1 MPVPTESTTF
11 TKDVLGRYLCNTLG
25 EAQASGPFNVI
36 VLGAGAF
43 GPALAVHLFNIDAAK
58 RHRIL
63 VLDGGKFVLPEHI
76 QNLPPMLAGTGG
88 IGVPSSTTIE
98 ALRQAGQDRA
108 PRDEVWGLPWFTN
121 DPNGFPGLAYCVGG
135 RSVFWGGWSP
145 RPVATELTQWPAD
158 VVADLTA
165 TQWPATQQLIGS
177 DTDNDFV
184 FGPLHQAM
192 KNRLLAGLQAN
203 QVPDALP
210 AGAADIEAPLAVQSA
225 SPRAGYFPPNKF
237 SSLPGLMRAA
247 RRAAQESGGNDANK
261 RLMVVTDCHVSG
273 LTLAGNRVSVVQTN
287 QGNIQVPAN
296 GVVVT
301 ALGTVESTRLALNS
315 FPNAQGLIG
324 KNLMAHLRTNLTIR
338 LPRAGF
344 PGVPPDAQTSALF
357 VKGRH
362 TQGQPADAGHFH
374 VQITASGVTGAQA
387 DNSEI
392 ELFQKIPDID
402 FLQAHAMANDNF
414 VIVTLRG
421 IGEMVGD
428 KQSVAVRGITPH
440 PELDFG
446 TPRAFVRIG
455 TTQAENGVNG
465 LWNAMD
471 QALLQLAQVLAGGGQ
486 VEYEVP
492 PNSQQFQA
500 NPPASLQAMRDVLG
514 STHHESGTLWMGTDP
529 ATSVTDGFGAF
540 HEVANAYVAG
550 PALFPQMG
558 SPNPMLT
565 GVALARRTAERINAL

>member
-1 MPVPTESTTF
+1 MTIATESTTF

-25 EAQASGPFNVI
+25 EASGPFNVI
-36 VLGAGAF
+36 VLGGGAF
-43 GPALAVHLFNIDAAK
+43 GPALAVHLFNIDTAR

-98 ALRQAGQDRA
+98 ALRNIGQDRA

-135 RSVFWGGWSP
+135 RSLFFGGWCP
-145 RPVATELTQWPAD
+145 RPIPSELTQWPAD
-158 VVADLTA
+158 VVADLIA
-165 TQWPATQQLIGS
+165 SQWPATQQLIGS
-177 DTDNDFV
+177 DTNNDFV
-184 FGPLHQAM
+184 SGPLHQAM

-203 QVPDALP
+203 LVPDALP
-210 AGAADIEAPLAVQSA
+210 AGAADVEAPLAVQSV
-225 SPRAGYFPPNKF
+225 SPRPGYLPANKF
-237 SSLPGLMRAA
+237 SSLPGLMRSA
-247 RRAAQESGGNDANK
+247 RLAQQESGGNDANK
-261 RLMVVTDCHVSG
+261 RLMVVPDCHVSH
-273 LTLAGNRVSVVQTN
+273 LTLTGNRVAVVQTN

-296 GVVVT
+296 GVVVI
-301 ALGTVESTRLALNS
+301 ALGAIESTRLALNS
-315 FPNAQGLIG
+315 FPNAHGLIG

-344 PGVPPDAQTSALF
+344 PGVPQDAQTSALF

-362 TQGQPADAGHFH
+362 PQGQPADAGHFH
-374 VQITASGVTGAQA
+374 VQITASGVAGGQA
-387 DNSEI
+387 DNAEI
-392 ELFQKIPDID
+392 EPFQKVPDID

-421 IGEMVGD
+421 LGEMIGD
-428 KQSVAVRGITPH
+428 KQSAAVRSITPH

-455 TTQAENGVNG
+455 TTQTENA
-465 LWNAMD
+465 LWDAMD
-471 QALLQLAQVLAGGGQ
+471 QAILQLAQVLAGGGQ
-486 VEYEVP
+486 VEYEMP

-500 NPPASLQAMRDVLG
+500 NPPASLQAMRDALE
-514 STHHESGTLWMGTDP
+514 STHHESGTLWIGTDP
-529 ATSVTDGFGAF
+529 ATSITDGFGAF
-540 HEVANAYVAG
+540 HEIPNAYVAG

-565 GVALARRTAERINAL
+565 GIALARRTAERINVL

>member
-1 MPVPTESTTF
+1 VAIMTESTTF

-36 VLGAGAF
+36 VLGGGAF

-58 RHRIL
+58 RRRIL

-88 IGVPSSTTIE
+88 IGVPASTTIE
-98 ALRQAGQDRA
+98 ALRLAGQDRT

-121 DPNGFPGLAYCVGG
+121 DPNGFPGLAFCIGG
-135 RSVFWGGWSP
+135 RSLFFGGWCP
-145 RPVATELTQWPAD
+145 RPIATELTQWPAE

-165 TQWPATQQLIGS
+165 TQWPAAQQLIGS

-184 FGPLHQAM
+184 FGPLHQAL
-192 KNRLLAGLQAN
+192 KNRLLAGLGAN

-210 AGAADIEAPLAVQSA
+210 AGAAEVEAPLAVQSA
-225 SPRAGYFPPNKF
+225 SPRPGYFPPNKF

-247 RRAAQESGGNDANK
+247 RLAEQQSGGNDASK
-261 RLMVVTDCHVSG
+261 RLMVVTGCHVSG

-287 QGNIQVPAN
+287 QGNIPVPAG
-296 GVVVT
+296 GVVVI
-301 ALGTVESTRLALNS
+301 ALGTIESTRLALNS
-315 FPNAQGLIG
+315 FPNAPGLIG

-338 LPRAGF
+338 LPRAGL
-344 PGVPPDAQTSALF
+344 PGIPPDAQTSALF
-357 VKGRH
+357 VKGQH
-362 TQGQPADAGHFH
+362 TQGQPANAGHFH

-421 IGEMVGD
+421 IGEIVGD
-428 KQSVAVRGITPH
+428 KQSGAVRGITLN

-446 TPRAFVRIG
+446 SRRAFVRID
-455 TTQAENGVNG
+455 TTQAEKS
-465 LWNAMD
+465 LWDAMD
-471 QALLQLAQVLAGGGQ
+471 QAILQLAQVFAGGGQ

-492 PNSQQFQA
+492 PNSGQFQP
-500 NPPASLQAMRDVLG
+500 NPPASLQAMRDGLG

-529 ATSVTDGFGAF
+529 ATSVTDVFGAF
-540 HEVANAYVAG
+540 HEIPNAYVAG

-565 GVALARRTAERINAL
+565 GIALARRTAERINTL

>member
-1 MPVPTESTTF
+1 VPITTQSTTF
-11 TKDVLGRYLCNTLG
+11 TKEVLGRYLCNTLG

-36 VLGAGAF
+36 VLGGGAF
-43 GPALAVHLFNIDAAK
+43 GPALAVHLFNIDAAR

-88 IGVPSSTTIE
+88 IGVPPSTTIE
-98 ALRQAGQDRA
+98 KLRQAGQDQL

-121 DPNGFPGLAYCVGG
+121 DPNGFPGLAYCIGG
-135 RSVFWGGWSP
+135 RSVFFGGWCP
-145 RPVATELTQWPAD
+145 RPIATELSQWPAA

-165 TQWPATQQLIGS
+165 TQWPATQQLIGA
-177 DTDNDFV
+177 DTNNDFV

-192 KNRLLAGLQAN
+192 KNRLLAGLN

-225 SPRAGYFPPNKF
+225 PARPGYFPPNKF

-247 RRAAQESGGNDANK
+247 RLAAQESGGNDANK
-261 RLMVVTDCHVSG
+261 RLMVAPDCHVSR

-287 QGNIQVPAN
+287 QGDIQVPAN
-296 GVVVT
+296 GVVVI
-301 ALGTVESTRLALNS
+301 ALGTIESTRLALNS
-315 FPNAQGLIG
+315 FPNTQGLIG

-374 VQITASGVTGAQA
+374 VQITASGVAGAQA

-421 IGEMVGD
+421 IGELAGD

-446 TPRAFVRIG
+446 APRAFVQIG
-455 TTQAENGVNG
+455 TTPTEDA

-471 QALLQLAQVLAGGGQ
+471 QAVLQLAQVFAGGGQ

-500 NPPASLQAMRDVLG
+500 NPPASLQAMRDALG
-514 STHHESGTLWMGTDP
+514 STHHESGTLWMKTDP
-529 ATSVTDGFGAF
+529 ANSVTDSFGAF
-540 HEVANAYVAG
+540 REVPNAYVAG

-565 GVALARRTAERINAL
+565 GIALARRTAERINVL